1 MPTIKKN
8 ITTVNRFLDQN
19 DPEWIVVHN
28 VGTAP
33 QGEGA
38 AYNNTVYFKSVNR
51 QASAHYFIDDG
62 DVIWQSVELKDGAW
76 SVGDSWSRNGAN
88 NRNSINIEVCGN
100 WQFSDKEI
108 ENLRWLV
115 QRLMAEYG
123 IPASRVCRHYDVTT
137 KQCPAYYVDQA
148 RWNELHAY
156 VTGSASKPS
165 GGSSAGSTGSTK
177 GPVGA
182 ALLLDCDAGI
192 KTWSE
197 WARQLGLSGSDADGY
212 INYQYTGN
220 KKYLRNVSSAIYAW
234 YKGCPGSPTVKAVQ
248 RRIGSKNVDGVW
260 GAVDTENLKAYMREQ
275 RGYKMTTDGPRGLR
289 RQHGVQRAALLE
301 PGLLAPVGPRPS
313 GDRRPL
319 LASGRGGAFL
329 LDISFCNDL
338 HLL

>member
-19 DPEWIVVHN
+19 SHEWIVIHN

-51 QASAHYFIDDG
+51 QASAHYFIDNG
-62 DVIWQSVELKDGAW
+62 DVIWQCVELKDGAW
-76 SVGDSWSRNGAN
+76 SVGDSWSRNRAN

-115 QRLMAEYG
+115 QRLMAKYG

-156 VTGSASKPS
+156 ITGSASKPS
-165 GGSSAGSTGSTK
+165 GGSPAGSTGSTK
-177 GPVGA
+177 GPIGA

-220 KKYLRNVSSAIYAW
+220 KKYLKNVSSAIYAW
-234 YKGCPGSPTVKAVQ
+234 YKGYPGSPTVKAVQ

-260 GAVDTENLKAYMREQ
+260 GAVDTENLKAYMKREW
-275 RGYKMTTDGPRGLR
+275 GYRMTTDGYGVFGDNTAYNVQHSLNQGFW
-289 RQHGVQRAALLE
+289 RQ
-301 PGLLAPVGPRPS
+301 
-313 GDRRPL
+313 
-319 LASGRGGAFL
+319 
-329 LDISFCNDL
+329 
-338 HLL
+338 

>member
-115 QRLMAEYG
+115 QRLMA
-123 IPASRVCRHYDVTT
+123 
-137 KQCPAYYVDQA
+137 
-148 RWNELHAY
+148 
-156 VTGSASKPS
+156 
-165 GGSSAGSTGSTK
+165 
-177 GPVGA
+177 
-182 ALLLDCDAGI
+182 
-192 KTWSE
+192 
-197 WARQLGLSGSDADGY
+197 
-212 INYQYTGN
+212 
-220 KKYLRNVSSAIYAW
+220 
-234 YKGCPGSPTVKAVQ
+234 
-248 RRIGSKNVDGVW
+248 
-260 GAVDTENLKAYMREQ
+260 
-275 RGYKMTTDGPRGLR
+275 
-289 RQHGVQRAALLE
+289 
-301 PGLLAPVGPRPS
+301 
-313 GDRRPL
+313 
-319 LASGRGGAFL
+319 
-329 LDISFCNDL
+329 
-338 HLL
+338 